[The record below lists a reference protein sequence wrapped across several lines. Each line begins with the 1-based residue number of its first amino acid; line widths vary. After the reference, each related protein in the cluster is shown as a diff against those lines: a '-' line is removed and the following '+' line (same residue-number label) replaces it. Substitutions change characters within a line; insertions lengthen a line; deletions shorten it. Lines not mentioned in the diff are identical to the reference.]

1 MAAKGR
7 SQAHYLLGVPTVLLS
22 ATVGT
27 SLFTSLG
34 NYSGDHNQL
43 VFGLLSII
51 AATLAA
57 LQTFLDFEGLSSK
70 HRSADS
76 GYSAIRQRIE
86 EMEASPPATRTELLA
101 LLSEIRSDIER
112 LTREAPLV
120 PERYWK
126 HARSI
131 LYKKP
136 EELGK

>member
-1 MAAKGR
+1 
-7 SQAHYLLGVPTVLLS
+7 
-22 ATVGT
+22 
-27 SLFTSLG
+27 
-34 NYSGDHNQL
+34 
-43 VFGLLSII
+43 
-51 AATLAA
+51 
-57 LQTFLDFEGLSSK
+57 
-70 HRSADS
+70 
-76 GYSAIRQRIE
+76 
-86 EMEASPPATRTELLA
+86 MEASPPATRTELLA